1 MSSRARGYAQFV
13 EIRQPP
19 ERVFA
24 AFADPRELEAW
35 YATEASVE
43 PRRGGRLRVKLG
55 NGRVRDAT
63 IDIWEPGR
71 RLRLIYMP
79 DATLPASATGPIVED
94 VLFDVKPGRTVV
106 RIMGNGVPGERDW
119 DTHFVALRRGWAY
132 WLHRLKKYL
141 EAGLPAE
148 GGA

>member
-1 MSSRARGYAQFV
+1 MSQPARGYAQFV

-24 AFADPRELEAW
+24 AFADARELQGW

-63 IDIWEPGR
+63 IDVWEPGR

-79 DATLPASATGPIVED
+79 DPTLPASATGPIVED
-94 VLFDVKPGRTVV
+94 VLFDVKPGLTVV
-106 RIMGNGVPGERDW
+106 RVLGNGVPGEREW
-119 DTHFVALRRGWAY
+119 DTHFLALRRGWAF
-132 WLHRLKKYL
+132 WLHSLKKYL
-141 EAGLPAE
+141 EGTPAPE
-148 GGA
+148 RGA